1 MTHVVRVEF
10 AGPARAQYCTV
21 GEARVRLGDMVVVET
36 EWGVGM
42 GRVAT
47 ALPAATIE
55 RVKPPLYPILR
66 KATPTDLSRRATLTQ
81 RERDARAFCRERILA
96 RSLPMK
102 LTEVRIGLDSS
113 KAMFYFTAEGR
124 VDFRDLVK
132 DLVQH
137 LRTRVELR
145 QIGVRDEAKVLGC
158 AGACGRPV
166 CCHAFLAAFTPVS
179 IRMAKDQNLALNPG
193 KLSGICGR
201 LKCCLA
207 YEHCLYADL
216 RRVLPKIG
224 SNVATSRGGGV
235 VRGQNILEQSV
246 MVNLETGGQVT
257 LERVGGQR
265 PPAPRRR
272 RAAPGCEPRKRGP
285 GGRAGGSRQACAQG
299 GGTRQGS
306 AAAPPGSPFE
316 RTADK
321 RREDPAGSRRSGRS
335 LIPAAVR
342 PGPSHEAECVCRK
355 SCSTSPRPSST

>member
-1 MTHVVRVEF
+1 VRIEF
-10 AGPARAQYCTV
+10 AGPARAQYCTT
-21 GEARVRLGDMVVVET
+21 GETRVRLGDMVVVET

-55 RVKPPLYPILR
+55 RMKPPLYPILR

-216 RRVLPKIG
+216 RRVLPKVG

-257 LERVGGQR
+257 LNVSEVSVRPRPDAGGRPQDASRTNAARAGVPPVAGKPAPKEAERGRGRRPRRQDPPPGA
-265 PPAPRRR
+265 PPANGEETPRDL
-272 RAAPGCEPRKRGP
+272 AALEEP
-285 GGRAGGSRQACAQG
+285 
-299 GGTRQGS
+299 
-306 AAAPPGSPFE
+306 
-316 RTADK
+316 
-321 RREDPAGSRRSGRS
+321 
-335 LIPAAVR
+335 
-342 PGPSHEAECVCRK
+342 
-355 SCSTSPRPSST
+355 